1 MLDHFAGSEM
11 GRAQR
16 TRRELAKDG
25 ELHHGGKLR
34 LASVTYGIPIEDW
47 LDLSTGINPHGWPV
61 PPLPPSAWSRLPED
75 DDGLE
80 AAARA
85 YYGTDLLLPVA
96 GSQAA
101 IQALPR
107 LRPPCRVGVLHPGY
121 AEHIH
126 AWRRAGHEVSA
137 VPVAGLDEAA
147 RQVDVLVVINPNN
160 PTGDRVVPEILLE
173 WHAWLAARDGWLVV
187 DEAFM
192 DPIPADSLAPYSTR
206 RGLLVLRSLGKF
218 FGLAG
223 ARVGFVLAE
232 SSLLDRLRAQ
242 LGPWTLAAPSR
253 WVAERALADRVWQE
267 ATRGQLVKKAERL
280 AALLSQHGLATG
292 GGCALFQWV
301 PAPRAAAVHEWLARQ
316 GILIRLFTEP
326 ASLRFGLPGLEAG
339 WARLDQTL
347 ANTCMELAPA

>member
-16 TRRELAKDG
+16 ARREFAKDG

-34 LASVTYGIPIEDW
+34 LASARYGIPIEDW

-85 YYGTDLLLPVA
+85 YYGTELLLPVA

-107 LRPPCRVGVLHPGY
+107 LRPPCRVGVVHPGY
-121 AEHIH
+121 AEHMH
-126 AWRRAGHEVSA
+126 AWRRAGHEVAA
-137 VPVAGLDEAA
+137 VPVAGLGEAA

-160 PTGDRVVPEILLE
+160 PTADRVPPEILLE
-173 WHAWLAARDGWLVV
+173 WHACLAARDGWLVV

-192 DPIPADSLAPYSTR
+192 DPIPADSVAPHSTR
-206 RGLLVLRSLGKF
+206 PRLLVLRSLGKF

-232 SSLLDRLRAQ
+232 
-242 LGPWTLAAPSR
+242 
-253 WVAERALADRVWQE
+253 
-267 ATRGQLVKKAERL
+267 
-280 AALLSQHGLATG
+280 AALLRGLAEAVGPWPLAGPSRAVASKALVDIVWQSAMRRELPEASARLALLLTTHGLVPTG
-292 GGCALFQWV
+292 GCGLFQWV
-301 PAPRAAAVHEWLARQ
+301 VTDEANALYESLARQ
-316 GILIRLFTEP
+316 GVLTRLFP
-326 ASLRFGLPGLEAG
+326 DPPSLRFGLPGTEPGWRRLEAALAV
-339 WARLDQTL
+339 ARAEPL
-347 ANTCMELAPA
+347 PR